1 MLYLLIYQIYS
12 FDQMKLN
19 FKFYL
24 SIESKH
30 TNLRPTEK
38 IHHIPHF
45 SLN

>member
-1 MLYLLIYQIYS
+1 MLYLLIYQTYN

-19 FKFYL
+19 FEFYL

-38 IHHIPHF
+38 NHHILHF
-45 SLN
+45 GLN